1 MRTGNA
7 GQKGGDVSM
16 EEGFTDEEEP
26 LEVIVGR
33 MLRERGRTIACA
45 ESCTGGLLTSRL
57 TDVAGSSAYV
67 MGSVVSYTN
76 EVKASLVGVREE
88 TLRAFGAVSEE
99 TAREMAEG
107 VRRAIPADIGVG
119 VTGIAGPG
127 GATAKKP
134 VGLVCIAVAAEN
146 ATCVERHVFSGVRTE
161 VKRQSAEAALRMV
174 RDMLLRE

>member
-1 MRTGNA
+1 
-7 GQKGGDVSM
+7 M

-67 MGSVVSYTN
+67 MGAVVSYTN
-76 EVKASLVGVREE
+76 EVKASLVGVHEA
-88 TLRAFGAVSEE
+88 TLKAFGAVSEE

-119 VTGIAGPG
+119 ITGIAGPG
-127 GATAKKP
+127 GATAEKP

-146 ATCVERHVFSGVRTE
+146 ATCVERHVFSGTRTE
-161 VKRQSAEAALRMV
+161 VKRQSTETALAMV
-174 RDMLLRE
+174 RDLILDVPH